1 MSGLLPE
8 ILEPLANL
16 ARGPKEVRL
25 DRSAVEA
32 GDSGD
37 LRNREL
43 LEVLQ
48 DEDRALA
55 GRKRFHRGA
64 QSISNLSRHRAALRG
79 RVGMRRELQRP
90 SFLVG
95 ARGRLMKVEDEAAAL

>member
-25 DRSAVEA
+25 DRSGVEA

-43 LEVLQ
+43 LEMLQ

-64 QSISNLSRHRAALRG
+64 QSIPNLSRHRAALRG
-79 RVGMRRELQRP
+79 RVGMGRELPRP
-90 SFLVG
+90 RFLVG
-95 ARGRLMKVEDEAAAL
+95 ARGRLMKV

>member
-8 ILEPLANL
+8 ILESLANL

-25 DRSAVEA
+25 DRPRVEA

-37 LRNREL
+37 LRNRKL
-43 LEVLQ
+43 LEMLQ
-48 DEDRALA
+48 HEDRALA

-64 QSISNLSRHRAALRG
+64 QSIPNLSRHRAALRG
-79 RVGMRRELQRP
+79 RVRMRRQFVRP
-90 SFLVG
+90 LLFA
-95 ARGRLMKVEDEAAAL
+95 ARGTLVKVED